1 MSDFFKIDTRPGKRG
16 VTEIYPK
23 FIVGKPNDLMI
34 RGSDFYAIWIF
45 DEAREFRGCIIQN
58 IAAKNYGIPFY
69 LVNLGN
75 AAPDVIERRKID
87 ERVDTLEI
95 Y

>member
-1 MSDFFKIDTRPGKRG
+1 MKKLFISCPMRKRS
-16 VTEIYPK
+16 EE
-23 FIVGKPNDLMI
+23 DI
-34 RGSDFYAIWIF
+34 RKTF
-45 DEAREFRGCIIQN
+45 DEAREFRGCIIEN

-87 ERVDTLEI
+87 KRVDTLEI